1 MDFNLRGRVG
11 LVNAAS
17 RGLGRGIAEA
27 LAAEGARLVVSSRRP
42 EAIDRTAKEE
52 SVSSLFN

>member
-1 MDFNLRGRVG
+1 MDLNLKGRVG

-27 LAAEGARLVVSSRRP
+27 LAAEGR
-42 EAIDRTAKEE
+42 D
-52 SVSSLFN
+52 